1 MLQAQA
7 MGNEEACR
15 KRKTTGVE
23 FGGGD
28 SGISPFFH
36 GIKMFSM
43 DKSLREKKWKLPL
56 VRFCTVTSD
65 SDTVKKAW

>member
-43 DKSLREKKWKLPL
+43 DKSLREKKREPALSGNYHWL
-56 VRFCTVTSD
+56 D
-65 SDTVKKAW
+65 SVL